1 MQTRNNR
8 RKTPVTVLALS
19 IGFALQMNAMSA
31 FAQEAT
37 PADTAPA
44 TSESEDV
51 DTLGTVTVTG
61 YRASLEKA
69 LDIKRG
75 EAGVVDAIVAEDIGK
90 FPDLNLAE
98 SLQRIPG
105 VVITRDAGEGRNIS
119 VRGLP
124 PNFTRVRINGME
136 AMTTVGSSDQSGG
149 SNRNRSFDFNVFASD
164 LFSQLIVRKTASA
177 ELEEGSLG
185 ATVDLRTS
193 RPFDYDG
200 FTLATSTTASYGDM
214 SEKTDPRLAALVS
227 NTWADGKF
235 GALLSVAYSDR
246 RTLEEGTGSGRWANG
261 PSNGRFNGCPAN
273 PATTPTTSPFPAAC
287 GANVFHPRFPRYT
300 LMEHDQQRLGVTAAL
315 QFKPTDRTQFSL
327 DALYSK
333 IDASRDE
340 SYIEAISFSRGA
352 AAAGSINP
360 NISGKPQTVVR
371 DGVIDSSGALVYGL
385 FDNVD
390 IRSESRH
397 DEWSTV
403 FKQLALEGE
412 HEFTDNFKISGKV
425 GTSSSEHENPIQTT
439 IIMDK
444 YNVDNYSY
452 DYRGDFYKPV
462 LNYGIDPTDGTGW
475 SLAEI
480 RIRPQWVKNDFDT
493 AQLDFNWNISPSFR
507 LKGGIQAKD
516 YEFATKEWRRNSETN
531 AASVPTFAD
540 GTRTVPVNL
549 TGLVSLSGI
558 SGSPGTWVVPD
569 LDGVANLFDIYSNSG
584 IYALTERAV
593 NTRSVKE
600 EDRGVYL
607 QGDFSIDLGPIPF
620 SGNFGVRYV
629 RTKQSSTGI
638 ATTSGAPIASTV
650 TREYSDTL
658 PSMNLVA
665 EIAPDFLIRLGAA
678 KVMARPDLGFL
689 TPGVT
694 VNVSGGARTVTGGN
708 PNLDPNRATTVDL
721 GFEWYFDEGAMLGLG
736 LFYKDIDS
744 FVQPTR
750 EVRTYASSG
759 LPASLLD
766 GTGATVNDEFVFTV
780 PVNTPGGPLKGLE
793 ANYTQQFTFLPG
805 LWSNLGVQ
813 LNYTYVDSQIQYL
826 NSAGVAT
833 LKEDLL
839 GLSKHAW
846 NATVFYDGD
855 RFSARA
861 SVTNR
866 DDYLLQVTG
875 TEQGFA
881 DTGMHGQTGT
891 TTVDASVRWKIDDQW
906 EVSLEG
912 INLTD
917 EVAESWVATSSSSA
931 QLPLD
936 YSETGRQYLLG
947 LRYKF

>member
-37 PADTAPA
+37 PAETAPA

-136 AMTTVGSSDQSGG
+136 ALTTVGSSDQSGG

-200 FTLATSTTASYGDM
+200 FTLAASTTASYGDM

-246 RTLEEGTGSGRWANG
+246 RTLEEGTGSGRWAQG
-261 PSNGRFNGCPAN
+261 TSNGGFNA
-273 PATTPTTSPFPAAC
+273 ASPFAA
-287 GANVFHPRFPRYT
+287 ARSADIYHPRFPRYT

-333 IDASRDE
+333 IDATRDE
-340 SYIEAISFSRGA
+340 KYIEAISFSRGNA
-352 AAAGSINP
+352 SPATAP
-360 NISGKPQTVVR
+360 LTGKPHTIVR
-371 DGVIDSSGALVYGL
+371 DGVIENNALVYGL
-385 FDNVD
+385 FDDVD
-390 IRSESRH
+390 VRSESRH
-397 DEWSTV
+397 DAWSTV
-403 FKQLALEGE
+403 FKQIGLEGE

-452 DYRGDFYKPV
+452 DYRGDLYAPV
-462 LNYGIDPTDGTGW
+462 INYGVDPTDGNGW
-475 SLAEI
+475 TLAEI

-493 AQLDFNWNISPSFR
+493 AQLDFNWNISSGFR
-507 LKGGIQAKD
+507 LKGGVQAKD
-516 YEFATKEWRRNSETN
+516 YEFATKEWRRRTEGV
-531 AASVPTFAD
+531 AAGGGAPAVPNFSN
-540 GTRTVPVNL
+540 GTRIVPVDM
-549 TGLVSLSGI
+549 THLVSLQGI

-569 LDGVANLFDIYSNSG
+569 LDAVADFFDIYSNSG
-584 IYALTERAV
+584 PFALTERAV

-607 QGDFSIDLGPIPF
+607 QGEFSTDLGSIPF

-629 RTKQSSTGI
+629 RTKQISTGT
-638 ATTSGAPIASTV
+638 ATTGVTPVVSTV
-650 TREYSDTL
+650 SREYSDTL

-665 EIAPDFLIRLGAA
+665 EIMPDFLIRLAAA
-678 KVMARPDLGFL
+678 KVMSRPDLGFL

-708 PNLDPNRATTVDL
+708 PSLDPNRAKTVDL
-721 GFEWYFDEGAMLGLG
+721 GFEWYFSEGAMLGLG
-736 LFYKDIDS
+736 LFYKDIES
-744 FVQPTR
+744 FVQTTR
-750 EVRTYASSG
+750 EVRSYASSG

-766 GTGATVNDEFVFTV
+766 GTGATVNDDFVFQV
-780 PVNTPGGPLKGLE
+780 PVNTPGGPLKGFE
-793 ANYTQQFTFLPG
+793 ANYVQPLTFLPG
-805 LWSNLGVQ
+805 RWSNLGVQ
-813 LNYTYVDSQIQYL
+813 LNYTYVDSKIQYVT
-826 NSAGVAT
+826 STGVNV
-833 LKEDLL
+833 LKTDLL
-839 GLSKHAW
+839 GLSPHSW
-846 NATVFYDGD
+846 NATVFYEGK
-855 RFSARA
+855 RFSGRISA
-861 SVTNR
+861 TNR
-866 DDYLLQVTG
+866 DDFLLQAPGIEAGYNLDGV
-875 TEQGFA
+875 
-881 DTGMHGQTGT
+881 HGQTGT

-917 EVAESWVATSSSSA
+917 EPQESWVSNANG

>member
-1 MQTRNNR
+1 MSTRNTH
-8 RKTPVTVLALS
+8 RKTPVTLLALS
-19 IGFALQMNAMSA
+19 IGLALQMSVNAS
-31 FAQEAT
+31 AQETTQAPTTGTAAT
-37 PADTAPA
+37 PEA
-44 TSESEDV
+44 V
-51 DTLGTVTVTG
+51 DTLDTVSVTG
-61 YRASLEKA
+61 YRASVEKA

-119 VRGLP
+119 VRGLGP
-124 PNFTRVRINGME
+124 DFTRVRINGME
-136 AMTTVGSSDQSGG
+136 ALTTVGSSDQSGG
-149 SNRNRSFDFNVFASD
+149 SNRGRGFDFNVFASD

-177 ELEEGSLG
+177 EVEEGSLG

-193 RPFDYDG
+193 RPFDFDG
-200 FTLATSTTASYGDM
+200 FTLAASTQASYG
-214 SEKTDPRLAALVS
+214 ELAGKTDPRLAALIS

-261 PSNGRFNGCPAN
+261 TSNGGFSVA
-273 PATTPTTSPFPAAC
+273 SPFAAARS
-287 GANVFHPRFPRYT
+287 ANTFHPRFPRYT

-333 IDASRDE
+333 IDAIRDE
-340 SYIEAISFSRGA
+340 RYIEAISFSRGGTGTA
-352 AAAGSINP
+352 P
-360 NISGKPQTVVR
+360 TVGKPQTIVR

-385 FDNVD
+385 FDDVD

-397 DEWSTV
+397 DEWNTV
-403 FKQLALEGE
+403 FKQLNLEGE
-412 HEFTDNFKISGKV
+412 HEFTDNFKISGKI
-425 GTSSSEHENPIQTT
+425 GTSSSDHENPIQTT

-444 YNVDNYSY
+444 YNVDGYSY
-452 DYRGDFYKPV
+452 DYRGDLYNPV
-462 LNYGIDPTDGTGW
+462 LNYGINPTDGNGW
-475 SLAEI
+475 TLAEI
-480 RIRPQWVKNDFDT
+480 RIRPQLVTNDFDT
-493 AQLDFNWNISPSFR
+493 AQLDFNWNISSGFR
-507 LKGGIQAKD
+507 LKGGVQAKD
-516 YEFATKEWRRNSETN
+516 YEFATEEWRRATEGLGPSG
-531 AASVPTFAD
+531 ASPAVPNFSN
-540 GTRTVPVNL
+540 GTRIVPVDMTQL
-549 TGLVSLSGI
+549 ASLQGV
-558 SGSPGTWVVPD
+558 SGSPGTWVVPN
-569 LDGVANLFDIYSNSG
+569 LDAVADFFDIYSNSG
-584 IYALTERAV
+584 AFTLIQRPV
-593 NTRSVKE
+593 NTRGVKE
-600 EDRGVYL
+600 EDRGAYL
-607 QGDFSIDLGPIPF
+607 QGEFSTDLGPIPF

-629 RTKQSSTGI
+629 RTKQISTGVSTGTGAAVP
-638 ATTSGAPIASTV
+638 ATVS
-650 TREYSDTL
+650 REYSDTL

-665 EIAPDFLIRLGAA
+665 EITPDFLIRLGAA
-678 KVMARPDLGFL
+678 KVMSRPGLGFL

-694 VNVSGGARTVTGGN
+694 VNVSGGARTITAGN
-708 PNLDPNRATTVDL
+708 PNLDPIRAKTVDL

-736 LFYKDIDS
+736 LFYKDIES
-744 FVQPTR
+744 FVQNTR
-750 EVRTYASSG
+750 EVRSFASSG
-759 LPASLLD
+759 LPASLLE
-766 GTGATVNDEFVFTV
+766 GTNVGVNEDFTFLE

-793 ANYTQQFTFLPG
+793 ANYIQPFTFLPG

-813 LNYTYVDSQIQYL
+813 LNYTYVESQIQYV
-826 NSAGVAT
+826 NQAGANT
-833 LKEDLL
+833 LKTDLL
-839 GLSKHAW
+839 GLSKHSW

-875 TEQGFA
+875 TEQGFEN
-881 DTGMHGQTGT
+881 TGMHGQTGT
-891 TTVDASVRWKIDDQW
+891 TTVDASVRWKLDDQW

-917 EVAESWVATSSSSA
+917 EVSESWVAQSSSSQ

>member
-31 FAQEAT
+31 FAQEAN
-37 PADTAPA
+37 PADTSPATSA

-51 DTLGTVTVTG
+51 DTLGTITVTG

-119 VRGLP
+119 VRGLGP
-124 PNFTRVRINGME
+124 DFTRVRINGME
-136 AMTTVGSSDQSGG
+136 ALTTVGASDQSGG
-149 SNRNRSFDFNVFASD
+149 SNRGRGFDFNVFASD

-177 ELEEGSLG
+177 EVEEGSLG

-200 FTLATSTTASYGDM
+200 FTMVTNTQASYGDM
-214 SEKTDPRLAALVS
+214 AGKTDPRMAALIS

-235 GALLSVAYSDR
+235 GALLSVAYSER
-246 RTLEEGTGSGRWANG
+246 RTLEEGTGSGRWAG
-261 PSNGRFNGCPAN
+261 GTSNGGFNA
-273 PATTPTTSPFPAAC
+273 ASPFTPALSADT
-287 GANVFHPRFPRYT
+287 FHPRFPRYT
-300 LMEHDQQRLGVTAAL
+300 LMEHDQKRIGVTAAL
-315 QFKPTDRTQFSL
+315 QFKPTDRTQFAL

-333 IDASRDE
+333 IDATRDE

-352 AAAGSINP
+352 SQG
-360 NISGKPQTVVR
+360 GKPQTIVR
-371 DGVIDSSGALVYGL
+371 DGVVDPNGALVYGL
-385 FDNVD
+385 FDDVD
-390 IRSESRH
+390 VRSESRH
-397 DEWSTV
+397 DEWNTV
-403 FKQLALEGE
+403 FKQIGLEGQ

-444 YNVDNYSY
+444 LNVDGYSY
-452 DYRGDFYKPV
+452 DYRGDMYKPV
-462 LNYGIDPTDGTGW
+462 IDYGIDPTDGTGW
-475 SLAEI
+475 TLAEI

-507 LKGGIQAKD
+507 LKGGVQAKD
-516 YEFATKEWRRNSETN
+516 YKFATKEWRRASETST
-531 AASVPTFAD
+531 ASIPTFAD
-540 GTRTVPVNL
+540 GTRVVPEDL
-549 TGLVSLSGI
+549 TELARLRGV
-558 SGSPGTWVVPD
+558 SGSPGTWIIPD
-569 LDGVANLFDIYSNSG
+569 YDGVANLFDIYSNSG
-584 IYALTERAV
+584 IFALTERAV
-593 NTRSVKE
+593 NTRSVEE

-607 QGDFSIDLGPIPF
+607 QGEFSTELGSVPL

-638 ATTSGAPIASTV
+638 ATASGTPVATTV
-650 TREYSDTL
+650 SREYSDTL

-665 EIAPDFLIRLGAA
+665 EITPDFLIRLGAA
-678 KVMARPDLGFL
+678 KVMSRPGLGSL

-694 VNVSGGARTVTGGN
+694 VNVSGGARTVSGGN
-708 PNLDPNRATTVDL
+708 PNLDPIRAKTVDL
-721 GFEWYFDEGAMLGLG
+721 GFEWYFQEGAMLGLG
-736 LFYKDIDS
+736 LFYKDIES
-744 FVQPTR
+744 FVQTTR
-750 EVRTYASSG
+750 VVLPYSSSG

-766 GTGATVNDEFVFTV
+766 GTGAGVNDDFVFSV
-780 PVNTPGGPLKGLE
+780 PLNTPGGELTGLE
-793 ANYTQQFTFLPG
+793 ANYTQPFTFLPG
-805 LWSNLGVQ
+805 KWANLGVQ

-826 NSAGVAT
+826 TSTGANSFKT
-833 LKEDLL
+833 DLT
-839 GLSKHAW
+839 GLSKHSW
-846 NATVFYDGD
+846 NATLFYEGK
-855 RFSARA
+855 RFSGRISA
-861 SVTNR
+861 TNR
-866 DDYLLQVTG
+866 DDFLLQVPA
-875 TEQGFA
+875 TEAGF
-881 DTGMHGQTGT
+881 DVHGQTGT
-891 TTVDASVRWKIDDQW
+891 TTVDASIRWKIDDQW

-917 EVAESWVATSSSSA
+917 EVQESWVANSGG